1 MFSWG
6 DAEGWSWDHD
16 CRIEVDLHEK
26 GQGFDLFVNKKLK
39 RFIISS
45 PPLTPLEDTWFSCE
59 ANRLT
64 TGYLSEEKV
73 SEIRD
78 RSSILEVVSDYVT
91 LKKSGKNYKG
101 LCPFH
106 SEKTPSFMVNE
117 EKQIFHCFGCGEG
130 GDVFTFLMKAGHFSF
145 PQAMEEL
152 AKRYGI
158 KLPARE
164 LSATQKREMTERESL
179 FRINQITW
187 EYFHDLL
194 TQQREGGEGRK
205 YLSQR
210 GISQEVIEEHGLGYS
225 TDHWDGLVR
234 HLQEKKISLE
244 LAWKLGLI
252 FPKKKEGWYDAF
264 RGRILFPIFDLHQ
277 RIVGFGGRLLKEG
290 EPKYLNSPESSIYH
304 KGEVLYGL
312 QVAKRYATEK
322 DCVIIVEGYFDL
334 LTLHQYGLKHSVAT
348 LGTALTTQHIRTLK
362 RYTKTLI
369 TLFDA
374 DQAGVK
380 ATLRSLPLLLE
391 EDVVGKTIV
400 LPKGEDPDGF
410 LRKGN
415 LDDFVKRIEHP
426 LPLVDFFFERLME
439 TYDVKSVDGRVR
451 IAKEGLAL
459 LNKIP
464 DKIRRGFYTKA
475 LAERL
480 DVEES
485 FLHEMFQ
492 SSRRVESTTSKEPF
506 KADEVSKKPS
516 MERALPKSEEIVVR
530 LMVHHPEVIPTISEK
545 GIIKEFESL
554 PLQKVAGV
562 LEDLYIKEGRIDL
575 PKALSLFEEDLKKWL
590 YGFAFQDNGLEEN
603 REKILKDCIQKIREQ
618 RIKKEKGELQKRI
631 KEVDK
636 QQEDKDLNPL
646 LKQKLELARKR
657 DKGLQKE
664 SVRKG

>member
-1 MFSWG
+1 MVFSYRG
-6 DAEGWSWDHD
+6 KELNLYS
-16 CRIEVDLHEK
+16 LHPRHK
-26 GQGFDLFVNKKLK
+26 WRG
-39 RFIISS
+39 S
-45 PPLTPLEDTWFSCE
+45 LTGLMAGLSYGV
-59 ANRLT
+59 NRLAI
-64 TGYLSEEKV
+64 GYLSEEKV

-91 LKKSGKNYKG
+91 LKKTGKNYKG

-117 EKQIFHCFGCGEG
+117 EKQIYHCFGCGEG

-145 PQAMEEL
+145 PQAIEEL

-164 LSATQKREMTERESL
+164 LSATQKREMAKKEIL
-179 FRINQITW
+179 FQINQIAW

-194 TQQREGGEGRK
+194 TQRREGGEGRR

-210 GISQEVIEEHGLGYS
+210 GISQEVIGEHGLGYS
-225 TDHWDGLVR
+225 TDRWDGLVQ

-244 LAWKLGLI
+244 LAWELGLI
-252 FPKKKEGWYDAF
+252 FPKKREGWYDAF
-264 RGRILFPIFDLHQ
+264 RSRILFPIFDLHQ

-304 KGEVLYGL
+304 KGEILYGL
-312 QVAKRYATEK
+312 QVAKRYVTEK
-322 DCVIIVEGYFDL
+322 DCVVIVEGYFDL

-348 LGTALTTQHIRTLK
+348 LGTALTAQHIRTLK
-362 RYTKTLI
+362 RYTKNLI

-374 DQAGVK
+374 DQAGIQ
-380 ATLRSLPLLLE
+380 ATLRSLPLFLE
-391 EDVVGKTIV
+391 EEVVGKTIV

-410 LRKGN
+410 LRKRN
-415 LDDFVKRIEHP
+415 VEDFVKRVECA

-451 IAKEGLAL
+451 IAKEGIAL
-459 LNKIP
+459 LNRIP

-480 DVEES
+480 DVKES
-485 FLHEMFQ
+485 FLYEMLR
-492 SSRRVESTTSKEPF
+492 SSSKESSNAGEDF
-506 KADEVSKKPS
+506 RKSS
-516 MERALPKSEEIVVR
+516 IERAFPKSEEIVVR
-530 LMVHHPEVIPTISEK
+530 LMVHHPELIPTISEK

-562 LEDLYIKEGRIDL
+562 LEDLYIKERRIDL
-575 PKALSLFEEDLKKWL
+575 PKALSLFEEDVKKL
-590 YGFAFQDNGLEEN
+590 LCDFAFQDNGLEGN
-603 REKILKDCIQKIREQ
+603 HEKILKDCIQKIREQ
-618 RIKKEKGELQKRI
+618 RIKREKGELQRKI

-636 QQEDKDLNPL
+636 QQEDKDLHPL

-657 DKGLQKE
+657 EKGLRKE

>member
-1 MFSWG
+1 MAG
-6 DAEGWSWDHD
+6 
-16 CRIEVDLHEK
+16 
-26 GQGFDLFVNKKLK
+26 
-39 RFIISS
+39 ISYGV
-45 PPLTPLEDTWFSCE
+45 
-59 ANRLT
+59 NRLA
-64 TGYLSEEKV
+64 TGYLFEEKV

-91 LKKSGKNYKG
+91 LKKTGKNYKG

-145 PQAMEEL
+145 PEAMEEL

-158 KLPARE
+158 KLPTRE
-164 LSATQKREMTERESL
+164 LSATQKREMAKREVL
-179 FRINQITW
+179 FRINQIAW

-194 TQQREGGEGRK
+194 IERREGGEGRK

-225 TDHWDGLVR
+225 TDRWDGLVR

-244 LAWKLGLI
+244 LAWELGLI
-252 FPKKKEGWYDAF
+252 FPKKREGWYDAF
-264 RGRILFPIFDLHQ
+264 RSRILFPIFDLHQ

-290 EPKYLNSPESSIYH
+290 EPKYLNSPESNIYH

-312 QVAKRYATEK
+312 QVARRYVTEK

-362 RYTKTLI
+362 RYTKNLI
-369 TLFDA
+369 ALFDA
-374 DQAGVK
+374 DQAGIR
-380 ATLRSLPLLLE
+380 ATLRSLPLFLE
-391 EDVVGKTIV
+391 EEVIGKTVV

-415 LDDFVKRIEHP
+415 LEDFVKRVERA
-426 LPLVDFFFERLME
+426 LPLIDFFFERLME

-451 IAKEGLAL
+451 IAREGVAL

-464 DKIRRGFYTKA
+464 DKIRKGFYTKA

-480 DVEES
+480 DVKES
-485 FLHEMFQ
+485 FLHEMLR
-492 SSRRVESTTSKEPF
+492 SSSKESSKAGDDF
-506 KADEVSKKPS
+506 KKSS
-516 MERALPKSEEIVVR
+516 MERAFPKSEEILVR
-530 LMVHHPEVIPTISEK
+530 LMVHHPEVIPTLSEK
-545 GIIKEFESL
+545 GIVKEFESL
-554 PLQKVAGV
+554 PLQKIAGV
-562 LEDLYIKEGRIDL
+562 LEDLYVKEGRIDL
-575 PKALSLFEEDLKKWL
+575 PKASSLFEEDLKKWL
-590 YGFAFQDNGLEEN
+590 YDFAFQDNGLEGN

-618 RIKKEKGELQKRI
+618 RIKRERGELQRRI
-631 KEVDK
+631 KEVDQ
-636 QQEDKDLNPL
+636 QQENKDLHPL

-657 DKGLQKE
+657 EKGLRKE